1 MSERKRYTP
10 FKLLTVLHD
19 TFLTALKKKKKK
31 ESYSILMCCTDSQS
45 SAIFVL

>member
-19 TFLTALKKKKKK
+19 TFLTALKKKKRKEKK
-31 ESYSILMCCTDSQS
+31 
-45 SAIFVL
+45 AIPF